1 MFETLARG
9 IESRL
14 VTGTIGTI
22 LEDLADRLTE
32 QPYRAG

>member
-1 MFETLARG
+1 MLEALAWG

-14 VTGTIGTI
+14 VPGTMGMI
-22 LEDLADRLTE
+22 LEDLACRLTE